1 MGVRERHQA
10 YALPIGAVTFFV
22 GIAFFRVIVPESS
35 LGDAALNNAAAAY
48 LYTHG
53 GASLARGVPV
63 LEWGRIIELPGP
75 YATHGGAVAIPFSI
89 AAVGSILVND
99 AMGYTKNPR
108 HIATNTVWGTAGY
121 VVAGAATYL
130 IAAPTTA
137 LSGIIRIVL
146 ALGIMLLLG
155 SVVVRQFTAGLPIFG
170 VVSLGTLIGVGLVTV
185 FGAVALFLALF
196 PVAIVALVGFSFGSG
211 ALLAVRVYS

>member
-1 MGVRERHQA
+1 MGVRERHQT
-10 YALPIGAVTFFV
+10 YALPIGVVTFFV
-22 GIAFFRVIVPESS
+22 GIAFFRVIIPESS

-63 LEWGRIIELPGP
+63 LEWGRIIDLPGP

-108 HIATNTVWGTAGY
+108 HIATNPVWGTAGY
-121 VVAGAATYL
+121 VGAGAITYL

-155 SVVVRQFTAGLPIFG
+155 SVTVRQFTGGLPVFG
-170 VVSLGTLIGVGLVTV
+170 IVSLGTLIGVGILAF

-196 PVAIVALVGFSFGSG
+196 PVAIVASIGFAAGSG
-211 ALLAVRVYS
+211 ALWIVRTYT